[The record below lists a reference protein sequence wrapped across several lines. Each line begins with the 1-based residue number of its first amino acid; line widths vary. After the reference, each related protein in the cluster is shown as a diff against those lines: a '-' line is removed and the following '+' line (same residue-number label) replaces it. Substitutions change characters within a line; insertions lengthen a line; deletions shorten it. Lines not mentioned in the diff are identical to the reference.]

1 MISRREFLSNT
12 ARGLAWFG
20 LAGTAGA
27 LTGCARRDNGDG
39 RALGAGLPDPGGRG
53 PRGAAAGAESFKV
66 TILHTNDVHSRIDPF
81 PAGSGRNAGLAGAVP
96 RARVIEGIWEELRA
110 QGQPRPLLVDAGD
123 VFQGTPYFNEFRG
136 ELDFKVMS
144 MLGYDAMTIG
154 NHDFDAGID
163 RLSEVTAA
171 HARFAMVSANYG
183 FRGTPMEEHVQP
195 FMLYDI
201 TPAGGATRPL
211 KVGIFGLG
219 VRLEGL
225 VTEKLRPGVIDSDP
239 VAAAKHWSR
248 YLRHELGCGLI
259 VLLSHLGDDG
269 YAGQPGDQHLA
280 REIDEIDLIVGGHT
294 HTFMKAPTRI
304 PHERR
309 ETLIHQ
315 VGFAG
320 INLGRVEFVVKDD
333 RIENANAWSIPVG
346 AA

>member
-12 ARGLAWFG
+12 GRGLAWLG
-20 LAGTAGA
+20 LAGSAGA
-27 LTGCARRDNGDG
+27 LAGCAGRGDG
-39 RALGAGLPDPGGRG
+39 QRQGPGAGAGGPAG
-53 PRGAAAGAESFKV
+53 TGACAGSFKV

-81 PAGSGRNAGLAGAVP
+81 PAGSGRNSGTAGAVP
-96 RARVIEGIWEELRA
+96 RARLIEGIWEALQA

-144 MLGYDAMTIG
+144 MLGYDLMTIG

-163 RLSEVTAA
+163 RLREVTAA
-171 HARFAMVSANYG
+171 HASFAMVSANYD
-183 FRGTPMEEHVQP
+183 FRGTPMEAHVLP
-195 FMLYDI
+195 YRIYEI
-201 TPAGGATRPL
+201 TPAGNAGRPL

-219 VRLEGL
+219 VKLGGL
-225 VTEKLRPGVIDSDP
+225 VTEKLRPGVGYSDP

-248 YLRHELGCGLI
+248 HLRHELGCGLI

-269 YAGQPGDQHLA
+269 YAGEPGDQHLA

-294 HTFMKAPTRI
+294 HTFMKAPTRV
-304 PHERR
+304 PHEKR
-309 ETLIHQ
+309 ETLVHQ

-320 INLGRVEFVVKDD
+320 INLGRVEFVVKDG
-333 RIENANAWSIPVG
+333 RIESANAWSIPVG